1 MAQKAGVA
9 ALGDHAY
16 QRAARDFVEQ
26 EKLWLAEAFKT
37 FIMGIGMALIVASDR
52 AEAVE
57 AALAEAGEAPVR
69 IGFVVS
75 GAGVVRY
82 LDEE

>member
-1 MAQKAGVA
+1 MAEAG
-9 ALGDHAY
+9 LT
-16 QRAARDFVEQ
+16 R
-26 EKLWLAEAFKT
+26 AEAFKT
-37 FIMGIGMALIVASDR
+37 FNMGIGMALIVASDR
-52 AEAVE
+52 VEAVE

-69 IGFVVS
+69 IGSVVS